1 MQKTYEDYA
10 VVLDFLPQGYP
21 TEKGFKRTPI
31 VQLFGETHFSLLEAI
46 PRGHLTSHER
56 VFIGKGDRRKINHI
70 KRRLTY
76 DDLTSS
82 AKAELPYAV
91 EEVVERTEQRFVDF
105 FNTCRPITIR
115 FHQLELLSG
124 VGKKLMNEILNQ
136 RRREKFT
143 GFDDVKKRI
152 PSVPDPKKMIAKR
165 IVLEMKGE
173 DKYRIFVF

>member
-46 PRGHLTSHER
+46 PRGHLASHER

-70 KRRLTY
+70 KRRLTF

-91 EEVVERTEQRFVDF
+91 EEVVERSEQRFVDF

-136 RRREKFT
+136 RRKEKFT
-143 GFDDVKKRI
+143 GFDDIKKRI

>member
-1 MQKTYEDYA
+1 MQKTYEDFG

-70 KRRLTY
+70 KKRLTH

-82 AKAELPYAV
+82 AKAELPYVV
-91 EEVVERTEQRFVDF
+91 EEVVERSQERFVEF

-143 GFDDVKKRI
+143 GFDDIKKRI

-165 IVLEMKGE
+165 IVLEIKGE

>member
-1 MQKTYEDYA
+1 MQKTYEDFG

-21 TEKGFKRTPI
+21 TERGFKRTPI

-46 PRGHLTSHER
+46 PRGYLTSHER

-70 KRRLTY
+70 KKRLTF
-76 DDLTSS
+76 DELTSS
-82 AKAELPYAV
+82 AKAELPYVV
-91 EEVVERTEQRFVDF
+91 EEVVEHSQERFVEF

-143 GFDDVKKRI
+143 GFDDIKKRI

-165 IVLEMKGE
+165 IVLEIKGE

>member
-46 PRGHLTSHER
+46 PRGHLASHER

-70 KRRLTY
+70 KRRLTF

-136 RRREKFT
+136 RRREKFI
-143 GFDDVKKRI
+143 GFDDIKKRI

-165 IVLEMKGE
+165 IVLEIKGE

>member
-1 MQKTYEDYA
+1 MQKTYEDFG

-70 KRRLTY
+70 KKRLIY

-82 AKAELPYAV
+82 AKAELPYVV
-91 EEVVERTEQRFVDF
+91 EEVVERSQERFVEL

-143 GFDDVKKRI
+143 GFDDIKKRI

-165 IVLEMKGE
+165 IVLEIKGE

>member
-46 PRGHLTSHER
+46 PRGHLASHER

-70 KRRLTY
+70 KRRLTF

-91 EEVVERTEQRFVDF
+91 EEVVERSEQRFVDF

>member
-1 MQKTYEDYA
+1 MQKTYEDYG

-21 TEKGFKRTPI
+21 TERGFKRTPI

-70 KRRLTY
+70 KKRLAH
-76 DDLTSS
+76 DELTSS
-82 AKAELPYAV
+82 AKAELPYVV
-91 EEVVERTEQRFVDF
+91 EEVVERSQERFVEF
-105 FNTCRPITIR
+105 FNTSRPITIR

-143 GFDDVKKRI
+143 SFDDIKKRI

-165 IVLEMKGE
+165 IVLEIKGE

>member
-31 VQLFGETHFSLLEAI
+31 VQLFGETHLSLLEAI
-46 PRGHLTSHER
+46 PRGHITSHER

-91 EEVVERTEQRFVDF
+91 EEVVERSEQRFVDF

-136 RRREKFT
+136 RRRDKFT

>member
-46 PRGHLTSHER
+46 PRGHLASHER

-70 KRRLTY
+70 KRRLTF

-143 GFDDVKKRI
+143 GFDDIKKRI

-165 IVLEMKGE
+165 IVLEIKGE

>member
-1 MQKTYEDYA
+1 MQKTYEDYG
-10 VVLDFLPQGYP
+10 VVLDYLPQGYP

-46 PRGHLTSHER
+46 PRGSLASHER

-70 KRRLTY
+70 KRRLSY

-82 AKAELPYAV
+82 AKVELLYVV
-91 EEVVERTEQRFVDF
+91 EEVAERYEKRFIDF
-105 FNTCRPITIR
+105 FNNSTAITIR
-115 FHQLELLSG
+115 YHRLELLSG

-136 RRREKFT
+136 RRKQKFT
-143 GFDDVKKRI
+143 SFDDIKKRI
-152 PSVPDPKKMIAKR
+152 PSIPDPKRMIAKR
-165 IVLEMKGE
+165 IVLEIKGE